1 MPEQSF
7 DIDFAGQ
14 YTISKHGTEHGLGEK
29 FHDIRNMFLSI
40 GENYHQEHWNSAQL
54 EAGLHDAW
62 DFLIQISKATPA
74 ISPEQDKLVVL
85 ILTIEALQVF
95 SHRSESKEGQ
105 TQNITLSHRDQS
117 RENLPFLALDLQNEW
132 ITKSQQYTSC
142 ERKSFAAFTAKL
154 YAAGMF
160 ENELSIVVLW
170 LLKMTLEEKIPLRHD
185 TNQDDNITQCGDGST
200 PKSTVAD
207 LLPACFAWLANAN
220 FKLLTMAAENYNP
233 CSSVSL
239 TSKHEARTVTG
250 SLAAEANVKSSG
262 FSISRWVFWR
272 FRLKELT
279 FCADEEVSQL
289 ARESFNEMIHT
300 GVVLGID
307 VHGEKTYL
315 SKVHEAVS
323 SEFKKRGMTECVDAS
338 DVSINMDWAD

>member
-1 MPEQSF
+1 MPEQHF
-7 DIDFAGQ
+7 DIECTGQ
-14 YTISKHGTEHGLGEK
+14 YTTPKHGTEYGLGGE
-29 FHDIRNMFLSI
+29 FDDIRNMILSL

-54 EAGLHDAW
+54 EAGLHDTW
-62 DFLIQISKATPA
+62 DFLIQTSKATPA

-85 ILTIEALQVF
+85 ILTIGALRVF
-95 SHRSESKEGQ
+95 SRRSEIKAGQ
-105 TQNITLSHRDQS
+105 TQNITLSHHDQS
-117 RENLPFLALDLQNEW
+117 RTNLPFLALDLQKEW

-142 ERKSFAAFTAKL
+142 ERKSLAVFTAKL
-154 YAAGMF
+154 YAAGIF
-160 ENELSIVVLW
+160 ENELSIVALW
-170 LLKMTLEEKIPLRHD
+170 LLKMTLEERIPLRHD
-185 TNQDDNITQCGDGST
+185 TNQYDSGSMR
-200 PKSTVAD
+200 KSTVAD

-220 FKLLTMAAENYNP
+220 FKLLTMAAENHNP

-239 TSKHEARTVTG
+239 TSGHEARIVTG
-250 SLAAEANVKSSG
+250 SLAAEANVERSG

-279 FCADEEVSQL
+279 FCADQEISQL

-315 SKVHEAVS
+315 GKVHEAVS

-338 DVSINMDWAD
+338 DVSINLDWAD